1 MHHLVFAKHLIIK
14 KSGMYKITFRFF
26 ITFNIDMIMI
36 TKNRRAAT
44 VFVKSLTNSNVM
56 TIVVWI

>member
-1 MHHLVFAKHLIIK
+1 
-14 KSGMYKITFRFF
+14 MYKITFRFF